1 MGDIEITGPLNI
13 CAPPVGDAVDRD
25 AARMSADAA
34 ITVCATTDV
43 GRERSNNED
52 AYVVCDARTQIM
64 FGFPMGVAHAVPY
77 GSTLLA
83 VADGM
88 GGENAGEVASGLTLQ
103 SVRLAIARRL
113 PRGGPAAALRSAI
126 QIAHEAV
133 TAAADVPGR
142 LGMGSTLVAALVEG
156 DRAYVATIGDSRAYV
171 LRGDRLLRLTKD
183 QTYLQLLIDHRVLT
197 PQEIERFPH
206 KNVILQA
213 IGRTKALRIPI
224 KQWTLRRDDVILLC
238 SDGLTGEL
246 DDDEIRAML
255 RAAPSLDD
263 ATRSL
268 VAAANAR
275 GGHDNITVVV
285 AQVDSRMLAEVAPDD
300 PLERSLETIPPPTS

>member
-1 MGDIEITGPLNI
+1 MGDIKISGHPWL
-13 CAPPVGDAVDRD
+13 PVRAARDAVGGDG
-25 AARMSADAA
+25 ALMSADAA
-34 ITVCATTDV
+34 VTVCATTDL
-43 GRERSNNED
+43 GRERANNED
-52 AYVVCDARTQIM
+52 AYVVCDARTQLM
-64 FGFPMGVAHAVPY
+64 FGFPMGVAHAVPC

-103 SVRLAIARRL
+103 SLRLAIARRL
-113 PRGGPAAALRSAI
+113 LRSGPAVTLRSAI
-126 QIAHEAV
+126 QSANEAV

-142 LGMGSTLVAALVEG
+142 MGMGSTLVAVLIEG

-171 LRGDRLLRLTKD
+171 LRGDTLLRLTKD
-183 QTYLQLLIDHRVLT
+183 QTYLQMLIDHRVLT
-197 PQEIERFPH
+197 PPEIERFPH

-213 IGRTKALRIPI
+213 VGRTKALRIPI
-224 KQWTLRRDDVILLC
+224 KQWALRRNDLILLC
-238 SDGLTGEL
+238 SDGLTGEIG
-246 DDDEIRAML
+246 DDEVRAIL

-275 GGHDNITVVV
+275 GGHDNITVVL
-285 AQVDSRMLAEVAPDD
+285 AQVHGRMLAEVAPDEA
-300 PLERSLETIPPPTS
+300 PEGSLETIPPTAS